1 MDPRY
6 LEIEK
11 EKIAEQTNIN
21 NTYTGLQDERANL
34 DNQQKD
40 LINNWTNTQQQA
52 TEQQSQFLQD
62 TINQQ
67 KGLAEKDYQKE
78 AKASNTDYMRQTN
91 AYGVGAETRA
101 AQGLIGSGYEESSN
115 VRMYNAYQNRVAT
128 ARDGYNRAVM
138 NYDNNIK
145 EALMTKNIKMAEI
158 AYMQLEKQMNLAI
171 DSFAYRDQATRE
183 QMNMNMQVGDK
194 YYNRTNDVYNK
205 IMQEQQ
211 IAEDARRY
219 NQQFTYQQQQDALA
233 QSNWLKEYNLALK
246 KASASGGSSRSSK
259 SSSGGGLDPA
269 KYNLTDANMK
279 DNGAGDGTYS
289 HATLGGV
296 WRVRTNSNG
305 VAYYEPANESTKAIY
320 NKYFG

>member
-1 MDPRY
+1 MVTDQRY
-6 LEIEK
+6 IELEK

-21 NTYTGLQDERANL
+21 NTYTGLQDERATL
-34 DNQQKD
+34 DNQGKD
-40 LINNWTNTQQQA
+40 LINNWTNTQQNAQ
-52 TEQQSQFLQD
+52 EQQTQFLTD

-67 KGLAEKDYQKE
+67 KGLAEKDYLKE
-78 AKASNTDYMRQTN
+78 AKASNTDYMRQIN
-91 AYGVGAETRA
+91 AYGVDAETRA
-101 AQGLIGSGYEESSN
+101 AQGLIGSGYEETTKG
-115 VRMYNAYQNRVAT
+115 RMYNSYQNRVAT

-158 AYMQLEKQMNLAI
+158 AYMQLEKQLNLAI
-171 DSFAYRDQATRE
+171 DSFGYRDQITRE
-183 QMNMNMQVGDK
+183 KLNMSMQVGDK
-194 YYNRTNDVYNK
+194 YYSRTNDVYNK

-219 NQQFTYQQQQDALA
+219 NEQVAYQKQQDALA

-246 KASASGGSSRSSK
+246 KASASGGSSRSS
-259 SSSGGGLDPA
+259 SGGGLDPA

-289 HATLGGV
+289 HKTLGGV
-296 WRVRTNSNG
+296 WRVRTNKNG
-305 VAYYEPANESTKAIY
+305 VAYYEPADEKTQKIY
-320 NKYFG
+320 NQYF